1 MSTPQTILI
10 VDDDL
15 DFTAVAGAALEAAGY
30 RVVTAEDAERGFDT
44 ALAERPNLILLD
56 LMMEET
62 DSGVRLAHQLR
73 RDPTTQAIPIVIL
86 TAVRKAT
93 GFDFAP
99 TARDDYNWIG
109 ADAWIE
115 KPIAPRDLVQ
125 LAARL
130 LETPRKEGDAP

>member
-1 MSTPQTILI
+1 MSAPKTILI

-15 DFTAVAGAALEAAGY
+15 DFIAVAGAALEGAGY
-30 RVVTAEDAERGFDT
+30 RVVTAEDAGRGFEM
-44 ALAERPNLILLD
+44 AIAERPDLILLD

-73 RDPTTQAIPIVIL
+73 RDPITQDTPTVIL

-93 GFDFAP
+93 GLDFAP
-99 TARDDYNWIG
+99 TARQDYDWIG

-115 KPIAPRDLVQ
+115 KPIAPRELVQ

-130 LETPRKEGDAP
+130 LETPCKEGDAP

>member
-1 MSTPQTILI
+1 VSTPQTILI
-10 VDDDL
+10 VDDDM
-15 DFTAVAGAALEAAGY
+15 DFAAVAGAALEAAGY
-30 RVVTAEDAERGFDT
+30 RVVTAEDAERGLET
-44 ALAERPNLILLD
+44 AIAERPDVILLD

-73 RDPTTQAIPIVIL
+73 RDATTQATPIVIL
-86 TAVRKAT
+86 TAVRQAT
-93 GFDFAP
+93 GFDFTP
-99 TARDDYNWIG
+99 TAREDYGWIG

-130 LETPRKEGDAP
+130 LETPRKEGDAA